1 MMKAFIERCRSRG
14 KDGSHTKTKT
24 VCDMQGSVLACEV
37 ALTSSNTTAAGIP
50 ITSSW

>member
-14 KDGSHTKTKT
+14 KDGSHTKT
-24 VCDMQGSVLACEV
+24 VCDMHGSVLADG
-37 ALTSSNTTAAGIP
+37 SFSAGIP